1 MGVAVF
7 LAWLTAARAFA
18 AKLPW
23 QVCAAL
29 GIILSAW
36 LWGNHRYSQ
45 GVHHERAKWE
55 ELVAKAKAKEA
66 ESERRAQAN
75 HETREEGRRVSS
87 DALRQKADEAPE
99 GSKTKAV
106 LDGLRKNPARTG
118 RGDQP

>member
-1 MGVAVF
+1 MLLAGLTFVRGF
-7 LAWLTAARAFA
+7 LSR
-18 AKLPW
+18 LPW
-23 QVCAAL
+23 QVWAAL
-29 GIILSAW
+29 GIVLSAW

-66 ESERRAQAN
+66 EAERRAQAN

-99 GSKTKAV
+99 GSKVKAV
-106 LDGLRKNPARTG
+106 LEGLRGK
-118 RGDQP
+118 